1 MSLGGSLQAIPI
13 GYNSPGSGTFGDPN
27 SSTYTVSYNTVA
39 DGVNLS
45 GVVEISSPVGTC
57 TGELLSDGVSI
68 LTAAHCLL
76 PQDST
81 TGVLPSSVQ
90 VYFNY
95 PGCSDYPYCGVE
107 NNVPTSNMFLDPT
120 WIADGE
126 NLAEGNDLA
135 VLRLTAPAPAF
146 ATGYTLFTGDVNS
159 IDLST
164 PIELAGVG
172 DSGAGQIDGTDYP
185 YGPYIR
191 QGESNY
197 IGTCASNPVLGSDC
211 TDANNL
217 IAQFYAGSP
226 LSNQVEIAGGDSG
239 GPSFYNGQLIG
250 VHEFTDCALSSC
262 PIDSPSSYW
271 GDTYVGG
278 SNAAWI
284 ESVEASV
291 PEPATFTLLALGFG
305 GLLFIRRRRAV
316 RI

>member
-1 MSLGGSLQAIPI
+1 MSLAGPLGAIAI
-13 GYNSPGSGTFGDPN
+13 GYSSPGSGTFGDPD
-27 SSTYTVSYNTVA
+27 SSTYTVSSNTIA

-57 TGELLSDGVSI
+57 TGELLSDDVSI

-76 PQDST
+76 PQDSS

-95 PGCSDYPYCGVE
+95 PGCTGYPGCGVGAY
-107 NNVPTSNMFLDPT
+107 NVPTSNMFLDPT

-135 VLRLTAPAPAF
+135 VLQLTAPAPAF
-146 ATGYTLFTGDVNS
+146 ATGYTLFTGDS

-164 PIELAGVG
+164 PVEVVGVG
-172 DSGAGQIDGTDYP
+172 DSGLGQIDDADYP
-185 YGPYIR
+185 YGPYVR

-197 IGTCASNPVLGSDC
+197 VGTCASNHVLGSDC
-211 TDANNL
+211 MDANNL
-217 IAQFYAGSP
+217 IAQFSASSQ
-226 LSNQVEIAGGDSG
+226 LSNQVEIAPGDSG
-239 GPSFYNGQLIG
+239 GPTFYDGQIIG
-250 VHEFTDCALSSC
+250 VHEFTDCALSNC
-262 PIDSPSSYW
+262 PINNPGSYW

-278 SNAAWI
+278 TNAAWI

-291 PEPATFTLLALGFG
+291 PEPATFLLMAIGFG
-305 GLLFIRRRRAV
+305 GLFFIRRRAKFGS
-316 RI
+316 